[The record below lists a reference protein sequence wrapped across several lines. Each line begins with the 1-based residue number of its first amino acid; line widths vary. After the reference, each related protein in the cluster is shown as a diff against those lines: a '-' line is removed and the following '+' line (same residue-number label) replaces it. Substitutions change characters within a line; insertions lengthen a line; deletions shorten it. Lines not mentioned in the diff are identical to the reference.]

1 MPRIQNQNSH
11 GSARISTDKPKESS
25 ARIRVNAWPVL
36 LLLAVLGVCI
46 NATGQAKPRPKR
58 FKPHSIR
65 VFSTNLVT
73 LPSDSPL
80 YTIRIMVR
88 TGSAYDPPGKEG
100 TSDLTARMLIEGGF
114 GDPKHPTTKDKL
126 ADITRPW
133 GDAALPRVLY
143 DKESTTFSVT
153 VPRDSLSEFIARV
166 LKPMFTEPLWLQP
179 ELDRIRREALTN
191 IRSSLR
197 FEDEESLGLLAL
209 DNYVL
214 AGTPLDHL
222 ADGSV
227 RGLEAVTR
235 DDLIR
240 FYKSFYV
247 RDNMYVATNIN
258 DPAALTTLMDALP
271 GTPPAHPSTPTL
283 KTEPALFQGRHLLII
298 TQPNAIATGLHLG
311 FPIDVTR
318 RSDDYWPLFV
328 ANVFLGVHRD
338 SFGRLYHDIRAD
350 RGYNYGDYSYTEY
363 YEAPPFYM
371 FPPPC
376 TPRTQ
381 QYFSIWIRPV
391 DHRFTHFILKA
402 MTAELDD
409 FIRQGLTPEQVES
422 AKIKARSLY
431 LNYAE
436 NQFRLLGYRLDDMFY
451 GMKDHGYIQEMLA
464 HIDAVTPDQVN
475 AAIKKHL
482 QTANLKYVIVTNQ
495 NGAEQLADDIA
506 NGTNVVS
513 KTLAEYHIAEPIPP
527 EKQKMLD
534 QDKQWAAFPLELP
547 RKNIHVVKAEEM
559 FETAGTPG
567 LAAGAATGDTTG
579 DTQ

>member
-1 MPRIQNQNSH
+1 MKIP
-11 GSARISTDKPKESS
+11 
-25 ARIRVNAWPVL
+25 VNLWPVFL
-36 LLLAVLGVCI
+36 LLSILALSSG
-46 NATGQAKPRPKR
+46 ASAQGGAQRTKR
-58 FKPHSIR
+58 IKPHSVR
-65 VFSTNLVT
+65 VFTTNLVT

-88 TGSAYDPPGKEG
+88 TGSGYDPPGKEG
-100 TSDLTARMLIEGGF
+100 AANLTAHMLIEGGF
-114 GDPKHPTTKDKL
+114 GDPKRPTTKDKL

-133 GDAALPRVLY
+133 GDAALPRVLV
-143 DKESTTFSVT
+143 DKEATTFSMT
-153 VPRDSLSEFIARV
+153 VPRESLSEFIARV
-166 LKPMFTEPLWLQP
+166 LKPMMTEPLWLAP
-179 ELDRIRREALTN
+179 ELDRIRRESLSD
-191 IRSSLR
+191 IRSFLR

-214 AGTPLDHL
+214 AATPLDHL
-222 ADGSV
+222 ANGTV
-227 RGLEAVTR
+227 RGLQAVTR

-240 FYKSFYV
+240 FYKSFYA

-258 DPAALTTLMDALP
+258 DPAALGILMDALP
-271 GTPPAHPSTPTL
+271 TPAAHPASPTL

-328 ANVFLGVHRD
+328 ANIFLGVHRD
-338 SFGRLYHDIRAD
+338 SFGRLYRDIRAD

-363 YEAPPFYM
+363 YEGRPYYM
-371 FPPPC
+371 SPPPG

-402 MTAELDD
+402 MTAELDQ

-422 AKIKARSLY
+422 TKVKARTLY

-475 AAIKKHL
+475 TAIKKHL

-513 KTLAEYHIAEPIPP
+513 KTLGEYHIAEPIPP

-534 QDKQWAAFPLELP
+534 QDKQWAAFPLEIP
-547 RKNIHVVKAEEM
+547 RKNVRIVKAEEM
-559 FETAGTPG
+559 FETGGTPG